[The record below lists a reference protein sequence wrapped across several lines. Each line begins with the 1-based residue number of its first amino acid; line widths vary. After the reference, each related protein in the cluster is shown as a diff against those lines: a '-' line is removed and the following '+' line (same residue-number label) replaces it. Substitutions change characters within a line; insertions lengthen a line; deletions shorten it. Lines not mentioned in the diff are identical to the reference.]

1 MPVLILAFTAAARR
15 QRGSPSGQLQAAKAT
30 AAGEV
35 GGDICPVQV
44 CTICIAR
51 QRSTACKR
59 RPIAPIVNP
68 NPDLKEP

>member
-44 CTICIAR
+44 CTICIAQ
-51 QRSTACKR
+51 QRSTACKT
-59 RPIAPIVNP
+59 PYSPS
-68 NPDLKEP
+68 EP